1 MPSDSRP
8 ATTTYVGLFLVTL
21 ATLMQQI
28 LLTRIFSVT
37 MWYHFAFMAISV
49 VMFGMTVGAIIVYLR
64 PRVFTTESA
73 PRQLASH
80 AFFYAVSTIVSFIVY
95 LQIPFLGD
103 TSPQGI
109 AYLTLSY
116 VVIAVPFVFSGI
128 VVSIALTKFPRY
140 VSRLYAADL
149 IGAATGCVVLVYTLE
164 LVADGPTAVL
174 VVAAI
179 GAASAYAFTLALPD
193 GRMRTAAM
201 VATAFFAVGAAV
213 HTGLVRVDR
222 PLIRIA
228 KMRGV
233 ENVGNRYVRWNS
245 FSRVHVVGDPN
256 TPRAPE
262 GWGLSDKTVPPDFKI
277 PQLSMAIDVWA
288 GTMITQFDGQ
298 NLAPLSFLKEDVTNL
313 AHYIRRD
320 GDVFVIGVGGGRD
333 VLSALVFDQKSVT
346 GVEINENVLRATN
359 DVFGDFSGHLDRH
372 PKVEFAVD
380 EARSYITRSDE
391 RYDII
396 QISLIDT
403 WAATAAG
410 AFVLSENSLYTVE
423 AWQTFLQSLKP
434 RGVLSVSRWYYTH
447 RPGEMYRITTLA
459 REALRR
465 IGVTNPRDHV
475 IIARA
480 PLASGMPGRFG
491 NGIGTIM
498 VSPDP
503 FSDEDVATLEREV
516 SRLGFELSLT
526 PESAENEVFE
536 RILTDEDLTEFL
548 DSLPIDVSAPT
559 DDKPFF
565 FQMLRFRDFAKP
577 LTDSL
582 LDPNRVNLQAIRMLG
597 LLLLLVTALTILC
610 IIVPLALSSGF
621 KQLKG
626 SLPLLVYFLGIGFGF
641 MFVEISQMQ
650 RLMVFLGH
658 PTYALSVV
666 LFTLLLGG
674 GLGSYLTDRLPP
686 SSSGDSRR
694 IALVMVVV
702 SLVVFGLVTQ
712 WVVESLDGATT
723 AIRIAAAAS
732 ILLSMGLFM
741 GMPFPIGIGAAA
753 GRAESLTP
761 WLWGINGAA
770 SVMCTVLATVVALT
784 WGISA
789 SFWTGVGCYV
799 MALGAYVWWGRGGGA

>member
-1 MPSDSRP
+1 MPNDPRP
-8 ATTTYVGLFLVTL
+8 ATPTYVGLFLVTL
-21 ATLMQQI
+21 ATLMQEI

-49 VMFGMTVGAIIVYLR
+49 GMFGMTVGAIIVYLR
-64 PRVFTTESA
+64 PGVFTAENA

-80 AFFYAVSTIVSFIVY
+80 TLAYAIAAIVSFVIY
-95 LQIPFLGD
+95 LQIPFIGD

-109 AYLTLSY
+109 IYLSLSY

-149 IGAATGCVVLVYTLE
+149 IGAATGCVVLVYTLDI
-164 LVADGPTAVL
+164 VADGPTAVL

-179 GAASAYAFTLALPD
+179 GAASAYAFSRAIPATRL
-193 GRMRTAAM
+193 RAAGL
-201 VATAFFAVGAAV
+201 VATALFAVSAV
-213 HTGLVRVDR
+213 GHTALVRADR

-228 KMRGV
+228 KVRGI

-245 FSRVHVVGDPN
+245 FSRVHVAGDP
-256 TPRAPE
+256 TRPRPPE
-262 GWGLSDKTVPPDFKI
+262 GWGLSEKTVPPDFKI
-277 PQLSMAIDVWA
+277 PQLAMAIDVWA
-288 GTMITQFDGQ
+288 GTMITRFDGEDLTP
-298 NLAPLSFLKEDVTNL
+298 LAFLREDVTNL
-313 AHYIRRD
+313 AHYIRHD
-320 GDVFVIGVGGGRD
+320 ADVFVIGVGGGRD
-333 VLSALVFDQKSVT
+333 VLSALVFDQRSVT
-346 GVEINENVLRATN
+346 GLEINENVLRATN
-359 DVFGDFSGHLDRH
+359 DVFGEFSGHLDRH
-372 PKVEFAVD
+372 PKVRFAVD
-380 EARSYITRSDE
+380 EARSYIARSTE

-423 AWQTFLQSLKP
+423 AWERFLANLKP
-434 RGVLSVSRWYYTH
+434 RGILSVSRWYYTY

-465 IGVTNPRDHV
+465 VGVANPRDHV

-480 PLASGMPGRFG
+480 PRASGMPGKFG

-503 FSDEDVATLEREV
+503 FTADDVAALEREV

-526 PESAENEVFE
+526 PLSAENEVFE
-536 RILTDEDLTEFL
+536 RILSDEDLTEFL
-548 DSLPIDVSAPT
+548 ASLPIDVSAPT

-582 LDPNRVNLQAIRMLG
+582 LDPNKVNLQAIRMLG
-597 LLLLLVTALTILC
+597 LLLVLVTGLTILC

-621 KQLKG
+621 GQLKG
-626 SLPLLVYFLGIGFGF
+626 SMPLLVYFLGIGFGF

-674 GLGSYLTDRLPP
+674 GLGSYLTERLPQ

-694 IALVMVVV
+694 IVLAMVVV
-702 SLVVFGLVTQ
+702 SLVFFGFLTQ
-712 WVVESLDGATT
+712 WAVHSLDGETT
-723 AIRIAAAAS
+723 AIRILVSAA
-732 ILLSMGLFM
+732 ILLAMGLFL

-753 GRAESLTP
+753 GRADALTP

-770 SVMCTVLATVVALT
+770 SVTCTVLATVVALT

-799 MALGAYVWWGRGGGA
+799 VALIAYVWWRRDGAV

>member
-1 MPSDSRP
+1 MPESSPRP
-8 ATTTYVGLFLVTL
+8 QTYLGVFLVTL

-49 VMFGMTVGAIIVYLR
+49 AMFGMTVGAIIVYLR
-64 PRVFTTESA
+64 PSVFTAAGA
-73 PRQLASH
+73 PRQLA
-80 AFFYAVSTIVSFIVY
+80 ANTLLYAITALVSFIVY
-95 LQIPFLGD
+95 LQIPFIGD
-103 TSPQGI
+103 TSAAGI
-109 AYLTLSY
+109 IYLTLSY

-128 VVSIALTKFPRY
+128 VVSIALTKFPQH

-149 IGAATGCVVLVYTLE
+149 IGAATGCIVLIFTLE
-164 LVADGPTAVL
+164 VVADGPTAVL
-174 VVAAI
+174 VVAAL
-179 GAASAYAFTLALPD
+179 GAASAYAFALAIPKS
-193 GRMRTAAM
+193 GMRVAALA
-201 VATAFFAVGAAV
+201 ATVLFAVGAVV
-213 HTGLVRVDR
+213 HTGLVRADR

-228 KMRGV
+228 KVRGI
-233 ENVGNRYVRWNS
+233 ENVGNKYVRWNS
-245 FSRVHVVGDPN
+245 FSRVHVAGDPN

-262 GWGLSDKTVPPDFKI
+262 GWGLSERTVPPDYKI
-277 PQLSMAIDVWA
+277 PQLAMAIDVWA
-288 GTMITQFDGQ
+288 GTMITKYDGQ
-298 NLAPLSFLKEDVTNL
+298 NLEPLSFLREDVTNL

-359 DVFGDFSGHLDRH
+359 DVFGDFSGHLDRN
-372 PKVEFAVD
+372 PKVKFAVD
-380 EARSYITRSDE
+380 EARSYIARSE
-391 RYDII
+391 EKYDII

-434 RGVLSVSRWYYTH
+434 NGVLSVSRWYYTH

-465 IGVTNPRDHV
+465 IGIDNPRDHV

-480 PLASGMPGRFG
+480 PRASGMPGKFG

-503 FSDEDVATLEREV
+503 FTADDIATLQREV
-516 SRLGFELSLT
+516 ERLGFELSLT
-526 PESAENEVFE
+526 PDAADNEVFE
-536 RILTDEDLTEFL
+536 KILSGDNLDEFL
-548 DSLPIDVSAPT
+548 ASLPIDVSPPT

-565 FQMLRFRDFAKP
+565 FQMLRFRDFMKP
-577 LTDSL
+577 LTENL
-582 LDPNRVNLQAIRMLG
+582 LDPNRVNLQSIQMLG
-597 LLLLLVTALTILC
+597 LLLVLVTALTILC
-610 IIVPLALSSGF
+610 VIVPLALSSGF
-621 KQLKG
+621 AQLRG
-626 SLPLLVYFLGIGFGF
+626 STPLLVYFLGIGFGF
-641 MFVEISQMQ
+641 MFIEISQMQ

-674 GLGSYLTDRLPP
+674 GIGSYLTERLPGGN
-686 SSSGDSRR
+686 SNARK
-694 IALVMVVV
+694 IALGAVVV
-702 SLVVFGLVTQ
+702 AVIVFGLITTQ
-712 WVVESLDGATT
+712 VVRGLDGATT
-723 AIRIAAAAS
+723 TVRVTAAAA

-753 GRAESLTP
+753 GRADALKP

-770 SVMCTVLATVVALT
+770 SVTCTVLATVVALT

-789 SFWTGVGCYV
+789 SFWAGVACYV
-799 MALGAYVWWGRGGGA
+799 MAFGAYIWWRRSN